1 MNEQEEYSLTK
12 TTSTENL
19 KARIAS
25 QRGSV
30 KKARGLYDNE
40 TNEQIKAIRKA
51 ELDNAERELSELEQ
65 ELDTVLTAKKG
76 GLRKQLEQV
85 IENNHI
91 AYIASDSRYI
101 FIKNYSKTE
110 SRVNLVV
117 QNLTWKP
124 LVGILNNLLEIPGKF
139 NDMDEADLRLAF
151 ETAKASYM
159 IKTASFDD
167 PKWDSKYV
175 FNTLDVQRQYWAPID
190 RGTDY
195 NPLFDD
201 VIYTLAGGKQENID
215 HLETWIAYK
224 YLNPDKVKI
233 TPGLNITGIPGGNG
247 KGLFG
252 QMLTSIFTPMGVS
265 VVKGKNYTG
274 GFNAIMEG
282 KVIALLD
289 DEKKDKF
296 PNDELKQNSGN
307 GSIVIE
313 PKGIDAYTVDSTAS
327 TIVLDNTGL
336 VKLVGGGAGGEDR
349 RWSIIITNLTL
360 LEHLAQKYQ
369 LTGDEPKQL
378 AEQIGMLF
386 ENRIECGKYV
396 AAVIDR
402 HNVKNMPVLLP
413 LHGEDYRARLLEQRD
428 NWTEIFE
435 QILPVFVNQG
445 VLPFK
450 FLVEIVE
457 AITGDKI
464 RKAQTLSSKFDEFMS
479 RKGFKNM
486 EKVERATVLIG
497 YGKYKATDKFRGAV
511 RRLDETAD
519 TFDYSMI
526 STTMYDKKVTL
537 TKDAIQIRD
546 FNEELEAKNTWDDS
560 TEDDD
565 YAEDDDVFTDRKINP
580 ANPATPRGLRSWE

>member
-1 MNEQEEYSLTK
+1 MSDQEYSLSK

-19 KARIAS
+19 KVRIAS
-25 QRGSV
+25 QRGTV
-30 KKARGLYDNE
+30 KKARNLYDNE
-40 TNEQIKAIRKA
+40 TNEQIKAIRRA
-51 ELDNAERELSELEQ
+51 ELDTAERELNDLEAQ
-65 ELDTVLTAKKG
+65 LDQALTAKKG
-76 GLRKQLEQV
+76 SLRQQLEQV
-85 IENNHI
+85 IANNHI

-110 SRVNLVV
+110 KRVNLVV

-124 LVGILNNLLEIPGKF
+124 LVGILNNLLAAPGKF

-151 ETAKASYM
+151 ETANASYM

-195 NPLFDD
+195 HPLFDD
-201 VIYTLAGGKQENID
+201 VIYTLAGGKQENIE

-265 VVKGKNYTG
+265 VVKGKNFTG

-296 PNDELKQNSGN
+296 PNDELKQSNGN

-327 TIVLDNTGL
+327 TIVLDNIGL
-336 VKLVGGGAGGEDR
+336 VKLVGGGSGGEDR

-360 LEHLAQKYQ
+360 LEHLAQKHN

-386 ENRIECGKYV
+386 EDRIECGKFV
-396 AAVIDR
+396 AAVIER
-402 HNVKNMPVLLP
+402 RNVRNMSVLLP
-413 LHGEDYRARLLEQRD
+413 LHGQDYAARLLEQRD

-435 QILPVFVNQG
+435 QVLPIFTNQG

-450 FLVEIVE
+450 FLQEIVE
-457 AITGDKI
+457 AHTGEKI

-486 EKVERATVLIG
+486 EKLDRATVLVG
-497 YGKYKATDKFRGAV
+497 FGKLTNTDKFRGAV
-511 RRLDETAD
+511 RRIDPTAES
-519 TFDYSMI
+519 FDYGLI
-526 STTMYDKKVTL
+526 STDMYSKKSAITKETLQLADFSEKTTMW
-537 TKDAIQIRD
+537 DA
-546 FNEELEAKNTWDDS
+546 DD
-560 TEDDD
+560 E
-565 YAEDDDVFTDRKINP
+565 
-580 ANPATPRGLRSWE
+580 

>member
-1 MNEQEEYSLTK
+1 
-12 TTSTENL
+12 
-19 KARIAS
+19 
-25 QRGSV
+25 
-30 KKARGLYDNE
+30 
-40 TNEQIKAIRKA
+40 
-51 ELDNAERELSELEQ
+51 
-65 ELDTVLTAKKG
+65 
-76 GLRKQLEQV
+76 
-85 IENNHI
+85 
-91 AYIASDSRYI
+91 
-101 FIKNYSKTE
+101 
-110 SRVNLVV
+110 
-117 QNLTWKP
+117 
-124 LVGILNNLLEIPGKF
+124 
-139 NDMDEADLRLAF
+139 MDETDLRLAF
-151 ETAKASYM
+151 ETAGASYM

-175 FNTLDVQRQYWAPID
+175 FNTLDVQRKYWAPID

-201 VIYTLAGGKQENID
+201 VIYTLAGGKEENIE

-296 PNDELKQNSGN
+296 PNDELKQSSGN

-369 LTGDEPKQL
+369 LVGDEPKQL

-396 AAVIDR
+396 AAVIER
-402 HNVKNMPVLLP
+402 RNVKAMPVLLP
-413 LHGEDYRARLLEQRD
+413 LHGEDYKTRLLEQRD

-435 QILPVFVNQG
+435 RILPVFVNQG

-450 FLVEIVE
+450 FLQEIVE

-486 EKVERATVLIG
+486 EKLEGVTVRIS
-497 YGKYKATDKFRGAV
+497 YGKLKSTDKLRGAV
-511 RRLDETAD
+511 RRLNPTAD

-526 STTMYDKKVTL
+526 STQIYNKKSTI
-537 TKDAIQIRD
+537 TKDILEIAD
-546 FNEELEAKNTWDDS
+546 FSDDQNAKTQWYDS

-565 YAEDDDVFTDRKINP
+565 YSEDDDVFTDHKINP
-580 ANPATPRGLRSWE
+580 ANPATLRGVRSWE

>member
-1 MNEQEEYSLTK
+1 MSNEQEYSLSK
-12 TTSTENL
+12 VTSTENL

-25 QRGSV
+25 QRTTV
-30 KKARGLYDNE
+30 NKARNLWSNE
-40 TNEQIKAIRKA
+40 SNEQIKAIRKA
-51 ELDNAERELSELEQ
+51 ELDNAERDLDELQ
-65 ELDTVLTAKKG
+65 KELDDALTAKKG
-76 GLRKQLEQV
+76 GLRQQLGQV
-85 IENNHI
+85 IADNHI

-110 SRVNLVV
+110 TRVNLVS

-124 LVGILNNLLEIPGKF
+124 LVGILNNLLQSPGKF

-151 ETAKASYM
+151 ETAGASYM

-175 FNTLDVQRQYWAPID
+175 FNTLDVQRKYWAPID
-190 RGTDY
+190 RGDDY

-265 VVKGKNYTG
+265 VVKGKNFTG
-274 GFNAIMEG
+274 GFNAILEG

-296 PNDELKQNSGN
+296 PNDELKQNNGN

-336 VKLVGGGAGGEDR
+336 IRLVGGGSGGEDR

-360 LEHLAQKYQ
+360 LEHLAQKYS
-369 LTGDEPKQL
+369 LVGDEPKQL
-378 AEQIGMLF
+378 AEQIGILF

-396 AAVIDR
+396 AAVIKR
-402 HNVKNMPVLLP
+402 HNVRNMPVLLP
-413 LHGEDYRARLLEQRD
+413 LHGEDYRTRLLEQRD

-450 FLVEIVE
+450 FLQEIVE
-457 AITGDKI
+457 AVTGDKI

-479 RKGFKNM
+479 RKGYKNM
-486 EKVERATVLIG
+486 EKLDRATVLIG
-497 YGKYKATDKFRGAV
+497 FGKLRSTDKFRGAV
-511 RRLDETAD
+511 RRIDPTAD
-519 TFDYSMI
+519 TFDYSLI
-526 STTMYDKKVTL
+526 STNIYNKKSEITRDSL
-537 TKDAIQIRD
+537 QISD
-546 FNEELEAKNTWDDS
+546 FGDDSIIEDQYDDS
-560 TEDDD
+560 TESDNNSDN
-565 YAEDDDVFTDRKINP
+565 DDVFTNRKINP
-580 ANPATPRGLRSWE
+580 ANPATPRGLRNWE